1 MTVAFADRP
10 ARGRV
15 KRPGPA
21 PVIGQRVKVLGIQT
35 ACVAVLLAAWQLA
48 VVSGAVPESEV
59 TQPTAVAHRL
69 WDMLAT
75 QEFWSAVGETAHTW
89 VIGLLVSLVVAV
101 PLGLLLGASTL
112 LYRMFRVTIDFLRTI
127 PPVVLLPL
135 ALLLYGAREQT
146 ALLLV
151 AFGSVWPLL
160 LQTMYGVH
168 QVDPVSRDVARAYQ
182 LRRLDFVRSVLL
194 PSAAPFVATG
204 VRIAATMSLLLV
216 VGSELLGGIPGIGA
230 QIAVDQTSAAQI
242 PSMYAYVVVATALG
256 VAVNLLIVRLERRV
270 LSWHSAHKSQQEA

>member
-1 MTVAFADRP
+1 MTVALADRP
-10 ARGRV
+10 ARGRS
-15 KRPGPA
+15 KRPGRA
-21 PVIGQRVKVLGIQT
+21 PVIGQRVKMLGMQT
-35 ACVAVLLAAWQLA
+35 ACVAVLLVAWQLA

-59 TQPTAVAHRL
+59 TQPTAVAGRL

-75 QEFWSAVGETAHTW
+75 QEFWSAVGDTAHTW
-89 VIGLLVSLVVAV
+89 AIGLLVSLIVSV
-101 PLGLLLGASTL
+101 PLGLALGASAL

-135 ALLLYGAREQT
+135 ALLLYGAREMT

-151 AFGSVWPLL
+151 VFGSVWPLL

-182 LRRLDFVRSVLL
+182 LRRRDFVRSVVL
-194 PSAAPFVATG
+194 PSAAPFIATG
-204 VRIAATMSLLLV
+204 VRIAATMSLLLA
-216 VGSELLGGIPGIGA
+216 VGSELLGGVPGIGA
-230 QIAVDQTSAAQI
+230 QIAVDQTSATQI

-256 VAVNLLIVRLERRV
+256 VALNLLIVGLEGRV
-270 LSWHSAHKSQQEA
+270 LSWHSAHRSQQEG